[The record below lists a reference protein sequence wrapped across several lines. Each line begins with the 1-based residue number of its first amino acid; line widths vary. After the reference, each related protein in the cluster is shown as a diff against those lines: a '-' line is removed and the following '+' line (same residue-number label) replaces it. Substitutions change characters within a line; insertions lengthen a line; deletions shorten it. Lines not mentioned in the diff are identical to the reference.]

1 MRFKL
6 NFGDF
11 LLIIS
16 HRPTAGCH
24 FSLGQSGQSNNAKSD
39 KTRRQIQIDNLGDK
53 TNLKTNL
60 STSSLQIHRSVA
72 LGKGVDMAAELC
84 EFHTE
89 KAIGDID
96 KLGDGDAKEAIFKIL
111 NNLR

>member
-1 MRFKL
+1 MRQYVAANSNKWSPRNTKTDL
-6 NFGDF
+6 RKC
-11 LLIIS
+11 LIV
-16 HRPTAGCH
+16 
-24 FSLGQSGQSNNAKSD
+24 
-39 KTRRQIQIDNLGDK
+39 
-53 TNLKTNL
+53 
-60 STSSLQIHRSVA
+60 LQIHRSVT

-96 KLGDGDAKEAIFKIL
+96 TLDDGDAKEAIFKIL